1 MRACL
6 VSSGH
11 LSDSSRVSEVSG
23 NRFLDLGIGIH
34 QPQDDEERHHGG
46 DEIGV
51 RYFPR
56 PAMVSR
62 VPFHFAYDD
71 NRPGLLLR
79 HTSLTWALEFINHK
93 TMKSAIMAVTKSA
106 YATFHAP
113 PWGAAGP
120 FILRTDRKSVV

>member
-71 NRPGLLLR
+71 NRHGLLLR
-79 HTSLTWALEFINHK
+79 HTMNSGIALHAFRQRFCLEYFDDFWYHTAVPGYKMGWAK
-93 TMKSAIMAVTKSA
+93 
-106 YATFHAP
+106 
-113 PWGAAGP
+113 
-120 FILRTDRKSVV
+120 